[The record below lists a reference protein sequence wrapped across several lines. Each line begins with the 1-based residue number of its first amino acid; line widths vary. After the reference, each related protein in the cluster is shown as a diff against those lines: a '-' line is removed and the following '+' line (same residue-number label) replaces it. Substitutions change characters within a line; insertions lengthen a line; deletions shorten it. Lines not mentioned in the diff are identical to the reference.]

1 MDMTHFRRQLPSL
14 CASVLLLASAL
25 STGAANAQPAPAAA
39 SADGASW
46 KVDQAERPLAAGSS
60 VQETV
65 WSTGRPPGGP
75 FDKIAVHRYRA
86 KAAGATNGGAA
97 APVATLLYL
106 PGTNMNGIA
115 RLTDEAHN
123 LWVYLANRGVEVF
136 AIDYRTRFIPPDTPP
151 TGLASLRTWGVDA
164 FTADIAAAAALAR
177 KESGREKLFVAGFS
191 RGVFLAYAYAGT
203 EFDKVAGLI
212 VLDGP
217 FKNHAPKGQFDAAAG
232 LAKLESAGTWGT
244 DVSGS
249 LGWDNRQKLMD
260 TVAANPDAPA
270 SDAKFK
276 TIGDQ
281 LANVLQFAWRP
292 GGLANPQGGMSRPR
306 TLATLL
312 GGYDRYY
319 PTVQD
324 VDGRSIADYDDDPK
338 TPVDD
343 KWGELKLPI
352 LLFASTGMG
361 GDFLLNAIYS
371 ADKSGST
378 DVTLNVLERYGHLDV
393 LVGDHAQKDV
403 FEPTIAWLKARA
415 K

>member
-1 MDMTHFRRQLPSL
+1 MTRFRRLSPSL
-14 CASVLLLASAL
+14 FACLLLLVSELA
-25 STGAANAQPAPAAA
+25 TQAAHAQPAAAPPAP
-39 SADGASW
+39 ADGGASW
-46 KVDQAERPLAAGSS
+46 TVDRAERPLAAGSN

-65 WSTGRPPGGP
+65 WSTGRAPGGP
-75 FDKIAVHRYRA
+75 FDKIGVHRYRV
-86 KAAGATNGGAA
+86 KAGAGT
-97 APVATLLYL
+97 PIATLLYL

-115 RLTDEAHN
+115 ALTDETHN

-136 AIDYRTRFIPPDTPP
+136 AIDYRTRFIPPETPP
-151 TGLASLRTWGVDA
+151 TGLASLRAWGVDA

-177 KESGREKLFVAGFS
+177 KESGRERLFVAGFS

-249 LGWDNRQKLMD
+249 LGWDNRQKLM
-260 TVAANPDAPA
+260 TAVSANPDAPA

-281 LANVLQFAWRP
+281 LASVLQFAWRP
-292 GGLANPQGGMSRPR
+292 GGLANPQGGMSRPQV
-306 TLATLL
+306 LASLL

-319 PTVQD
+319 PAIQD
-324 VDGRSIADYDDDPK
+324 VDGRSIADHDDDPK

-378 DVTLNVLERYGHLDV
+378 DVTLNVLERYGHLDI
-393 LVGDHAQKDV
+393 LVGEHAQKDV
-403 FEPTIAWLKARA
+403 FEPTIAWIKARA